1 MNYCFWL
8 LVLGSA
14 AAAAC
19 EPIDSSAASDAGPLD
34 GGTSAADS
42 TLPLTSAP
50 MSTPSAPTPTTTP
63 MATATAT
70 PTSTATAT
78 ATPTS
83 TATATATSLPAS
95 TATATATATE
105 SSAPLPPNLI
115 TNGDFADGTAKW
127 AIVSGTAKESIV
139 AGYLCV
145 AVAAANDTA
154 TIVLGWPEPA
164 GSAGVPLSAT
174 GSYTFSYTA
183 YATKASVTVAAT
195 VGDSVRRLR
204 EQDRCGQ
211 DHGYHVHPSVHAS
224 ERCRPKRRSFV
235 RVRVQRS
242 AVGVLCERERRG
254 RLRKRAILALQRRY
268 PDMKGKDPLGNRIPL
283 PISRRRDVPVFD
295 FSPAALHPHMKLLR
309 SL

>member
-195 VGDSVRRLR
+195 VGDSVGPDYLPV
-204 EQDRCGQ
+204 DFVSKT
-211 DHGYHVHPSVHAS
+211 DAVKTTATTFTHPFTPASGADPSAGLSFGFVSNVAQSVCFANVS
-224 ERCRPKRRSFV
+224 VVE
-235 RVRVQRS
+235 
-242 AVGVLCERERRG
+242 
-254 RLRKRAILALQRRY
+254 
-268 PDMKGKDPLGNRIPL
+268 D
-283 PISRRRDVPVFD
+283 
-295 FSPAALHPHMKLLR
+295 
-309 SL
+309 